1 MEEDGILQEGLI
13 RVLIL
18 NSDMK
23 VNHISVA
30 ISDFEKGVETFKK
43 LFSIEPEIVHF
54 EERKLRIA
62 IFHLENMLFEL
73 ISPME
78 GEETVSKFLEKRGD
92 GIHHIALEVENVEEK
107 KREFEEKGFR
117 VVHGPRKGVK
127 SKNVIFLDPK
137 TTGRVLIEIVEK

>member
-1 MEEDGILQEGLI
+1 MEDGTLQGEQI
-13 RVLIL
+13 KVLIL
-18 NSDMK
+18 SSDMK

-30 ISDFEKGVETFKK
+30 VSNFEEGVETFKR

-54 EERKLRIA
+54 EERKLKIA
-62 IFHLENMLFEL
+62 IFKLENLLFEL

-78 GEETVSKFLEKRGD
+78 GEEIVSKFLEKRGD

-107 KREFEEKGFR
+107 KKEFEEKGFK

-127 SKNVIFLDPK
+127 SKSVIFLDPK

>member
-1 MEEDGILQEGLI
+1 VEDGTLQGEQI
-13 RVLIL
+13 KVLIL
-18 NSDMK
+18 SSDMK

-30 ISDFEKGVETFKK
+30 VSNFEEGVETFKR

-54 EERKLRIA
+54 EERKLKIA
-62 IFHLENMLFEL
+62 IFKLENLLFEL

-78 GEETVSKFLEKRGD
+78 GEEIVSKFLEKRGD

-107 KREFEEKGFR
+107 KKEFEEKGFK

-127 SKNVIFLDPK
+127 SKSVIFLDPK